1 VSRVSIRCSEQAGV
15 FKPHR
20 AGVTLLEMLLVL
32 VLLSVLL
39 VIAVPQ
45 YSEQVFRGRRKV
57 ATSALLVIA
66 GRQEEFLLYHRR
78 YATSLVE
85 LGFSTAQRVGLGPGG
100 QEVERDALYEI
111 SLEPMLDPY
120 QFRVWARPVGQQ
132 AGDLRCGS
140 YSLDAAGVYANSGHA
155 DSNACW

>member
-1 VSRVSIRCSEQAGV
+1 MFTPQ
-15 FKPHR
+15 R
-20 AGVTLLEMLLVL
+20 AGVTLLEMLMVL

-85 LGFSTAQRVGLGPGG
+85 LGFSREQRVGVGPGG

-111 SLEPMLDPY
+111 SLEPLHDPY
-120 QFRVWARPVGQQ
+120 RFRVWAQPVGHQ

-140 YSLDAAGVYANSGHA
+140 YSLDADGVYANSGYA
-155 DSNACW
+155 GSNACW